1 MDYWIEHR
9 SRFTS
14 DAVINNGAMIY
25 LADEVGTRNH
35 LALLD
40 MTPNTETFRTP
51 YSSQAHDQA
60 LQNGGSFTDSNNRWK
75 IQITGKGGSGA
86 NAYLDVTISD
96 LLTPQITQHPQDAM
110 VTGGTSHTF
119 SVSATGQSLTY
130 QWYYNGG

>member
-51 YSSQAHDQA
+51 YNEQAHDQA
-60 LQNGGSFTDSNNRWK
+60 QNGSSFSDVNNGWK
-75 IQITGKGGSGA
+75 IQITGKGGAGPD
-86 NAYLDVTISD
+86 AYVDVQVND
-96 LLTPQITQHPQDAM
+96 LSPQITGQPVADQN
-110 VTGGTSHTF
+110 
-119 SVSATGQSLTY
+119 ATAGSSNLQCS
-130 QWYYNGG
+130 